1 MDKAKYRIGRVKI
14 EGFRGFTDP
23 QTIELEEKNIFIFG
37 PNGCGKS
44 SIIEAIRWCL
54 FGSPAG
60 KEIEVRNTFYSTGEC
75 RVSLL
80 LSGANETLEV
90 SRELRPGA
98 VRSRQT
104 IHDASGKVVLER
116 EVLPRLARIGHQ
128 EGTQVIFA
136 AQQAAGRQSQ
146 VDISDFTK
154 VLCFYLRLE
163 SVPELIDRLEDLIEE
178 RSEEAKEM
186 AGQIE
191 DKEVEYRDTLREV
204 ETKFGELMGNPPWGD
219 NFAPVGRETSSK
231 IDSLIVE
238 QARFYNKEIPTSS
251 DSEKL
256 TYVRRWIDEGT
267 SEKENEL
274 RERLGVLEDKIGK
287 VEIDL
292 SNIERNEA
300 ELNHTVTLLNSAQ
313 NALSELES
321 QAKTEDLKKQLTT
334 LERKK
339 TERAVRYDIAK
350 RSRNLCE
357 NYDVRKCPICKAD
370 VEKERLLTAISE
382 CIRDNQESGQIADC
396 IEEIQ
401 AHMKRINDT
410 EGQIN
415 ELKIEYNSLRNS
427 IQESKVNLSGVLE
440 FDTSGLCAKEIAGK
454 IDDIRIDIENIR
466 RQIECADEEK
476 QRKIGIVKDLEE
488 ELRYHEYRDCI
499 EQLKSRLGPGM
510 NDVREILEE
519 HRELLDAVSEVKG
532 LIETAFNKAL
542 DRAIPTL
549 NDELTEVYHRLTQQ
563 ASYDQVKVVR
573 MKEQAKRLELR
584 VASSRLKEQSFPI
597 NVLNGQAAK
606 AIQLVPY
613 FVFSRFKLEVMEL
626 DLLLIDDPSESF
638 DTSHVESLIKEL
650 SEASEHAQLVV
661 ATHEGEKFEHS
672 LARCFDT
679 ELFKIVMVAD
689 FDPIKGPK
697 IENR

>member
-1 MDKAKYRIGRVKI
+1 
-14 EGFRGFTDP
+14 
-23 QTIELEEKNIFIFG
+23 
-37 PNGCGKS
+37 
-44 SIIEAIRWCL
+44 
-54 FGSPAG
+54 
-60 KEIEVRNTFYSTGEC
+60 
-75 RVSLL
+75 
-80 LSGANETLEV
+80 
-90 SRELRPGA
+90 
-98 VRSRQT
+98 
-104 IHDASGKVVLER
+104 
-116 EVLPRLARIGHQ
+116 
-128 EGTQVIFA
+128 
-136 AQQAAGRQSQ
+136 
-146 VDISDFTK
+146 
-154 VLCFYLRLE
+154 
-163 SVPELIDRLEDLIEE
+163 
-178 RSEEAKEM
+178 
-186 AGQIE
+186 
-191 DKEVEYRDTLREV
+191 
-204 ETKFGELMGNPPWGD
+204 
-219 NFAPVGRETSSK
+219 
-231 IDSLIVE
+231 
-238 QARFYNKEIPTSS
+238 
-251 DSEKL
+251 
-256 TYVRRWIDEGT
+256 
-267 SEKENEL
+267 
-274 RERLGVLEDKIGK
+274 
-287 VEIDL
+287 
-292 SNIERNEA
+292 
-300 ELNHTVTLLNSAQ
+300 
-313 NALSELES
+313 
-321 QAKTEDLKKQLTT
+321 
-334 LERKK
+334 
-339 TERAVRYDIAK
+339 
-350 RSRNLCE
+350 
-357 NYDVRKCPICKAD
+357 
-370 VEKERLLTAISE
+370 
-382 CIRDNQESGQIADC
+382 
-396 IEEIQ
+396 
-401 AHMKRINDT
+401 MKRINDT

-415 ELKIEYNSLRNS
+415 EVKIEYNSLRNS
-427 IQESKVNLSGVLE
+427 IQESKANLSGVLE

-584 VASSRLKEQSFPI
+584 VASSRLKEQNFPI

-613 FVFSRFKLEVMEL
+613 FVFSRFKLKVMEL

-638 DTSHVESLIKEL
+638 DTSHVESLIEEL

-679 ELFKIVMVAD
+679 EPFKIVMVAD

-697 IENR
+697 IENQ